1 MEEKEEEKEE
11 EGKKEKAQTCLLI
24 MILTKERICLP
35 TKRWASYL
43 SRWAICCAYLDL
55 MDA

>member
-43 SRWAICCAYLDL
+43 SR
-55 MDA
+55 